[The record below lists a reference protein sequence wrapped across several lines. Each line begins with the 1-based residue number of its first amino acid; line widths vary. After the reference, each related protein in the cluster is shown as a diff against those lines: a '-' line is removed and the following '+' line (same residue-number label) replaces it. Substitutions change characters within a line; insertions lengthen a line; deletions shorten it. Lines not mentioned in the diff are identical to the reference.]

1 MNASDQGVIEVLK
14 HARLI
19 TDQQLQRAQREQ
31 AASGRSLKDILFRE
45 VSWATIKKFLNYE
58 IPTPF
63 SGEKRALGAVLR
75 EAEWISKAQID
86 EAERDAQQ
94 AGEALGQ
101 KLVLKKII
109 SKSQL
114 QEAVEQQKATG
125 LPLWRTLIDLGYVNT
140 QQISDVLGIVATPKG
155 NAATVTGKQDQTS
168 RKGRKTGEPTL
179 VESKSTQASSVLIRP
194 EALQKMTAVEIVEM
208 VVDSGVKARATDIH
222 LDPQEEHMR
231 VRYRIDGML
240 YDVMQL
246 PLRSVPEVISRFKVL
261 GGMDITQHRHSQD
274 GHFVRV
280 ADGTE
285 TDLRLA
291 TAPTVL
297 GEKLVVRILN
307 EKNVLKGIAQLGM
320 EAHQID
326 LIEQLIAKP
335 YGMILTTGPV
345 GSGKTTT
352 LYTLLNEV
360 NILTKNVMTIEDPVE
375 YQCRGVNQLQ
385 TDSAAGF
392 GFVQGLR
399 AILRQ
404 DPNII
409 MVGEIRDEETAMT
422 AVKAA
427 MTGVLVLSTLHTND
441 APGAVSSLVGLNV
454 PRFLISSALIGVVG
468 QRLVRRICKHCK
480 EEFQPPPS
488 VLEQLSVPEDKQGK
502 PFYRGAGCDQCFNT
516 GYRGR
521 TGVFETM
528 GVTEEL
534 KEAILHGESHS
545 ELRRFAL
552 KNGMQT
558 LAHSTLNKVLDGT
571 TTAEEYLRVIFT

>member
-1 MNASDQGVIEVLK
+1 MNATDQGVVEVLK
-14 HARLI
+14 HARII
-19 TDQQLQRAQREQ
+19 TEQQLQRAQREQ
-31 AASGRSLKDILFRE
+31 ATSGRSLKDILFRE
-45 VSWATIKKFLNYE
+45 VTWATIKKFLNYE

-75 EAEWISKAQID
+75 EAEWISKEQID
-86 EAERDAQQ
+86 EAEQEAQRS
-94 AGEALGQ
+94 GEALGHKLCQ
-101 KLVLKKII
+101 KKVI

-114 QEAVEQQKATG
+114 QEAVEQQKETG

-140 QQISDVLGIVATPKG
+140 QQISDVLGIRATAKEK
-155 NAATVTGKQDQTS
+155 AAPTQGQVERKARKPGDQS
-168 RKGRKTGEPTL
+168 QA
-179 VESKSTQASSVLIRP
+179 ESKSTQAAAVLIRP
-194 EALQKMTAVEIVEM
+194 EMIQKMTAVEIVEM
-208 VVDSGVKARATDIH
+208 VVDSAVKARATDIH
-222 LDPQEEHMR
+222 MDPQEEHMR

-246 PLRSVPEVISRFKVL
+246 PLRTVPEVISRFKVL

-280 ADGTE
+280 VDGTE

-297 GEKLVVRILN
+297 GEKLVVRILH

-320 EAHQID
+320 EPHQID
-326 LIEQLIAKP
+326 LIEQLVAKP

-352 LYTLLNEV
+352 LYALLNEV
-360 NILTKNVMTIEDPVE
+360 NILTKNVMTVEDPVE

-385 TDSAAGF
+385 TDAAAGF

-404 DPNII
+404 DPNIV

-468 QRLVRRICKHCK
+468 QRLVRRICPHCK
-480 EEFQPPPS
+480 EEFLPPPS
-488 VLEQLSVPEDKQGK
+488 VLEQLGVPEDQRAR

-516 GYRGR
+516 GYLGR
-521 TGVFETM
+521 TGVYELM

-545 ELRRFAL
+545 ELRRLAL

-558 LAHSTLNKVLDGT
+558 LARSTLNKVLDGS